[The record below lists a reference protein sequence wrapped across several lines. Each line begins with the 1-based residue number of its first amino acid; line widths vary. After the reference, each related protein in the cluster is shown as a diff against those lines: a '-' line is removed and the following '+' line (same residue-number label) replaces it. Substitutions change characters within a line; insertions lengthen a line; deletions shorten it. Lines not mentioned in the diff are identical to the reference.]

1 MYALCTYCGY
11 AATAFVYFLYVRHSR
26 VAAVAGL
33 GQRQPHRSR
42 ESSRKQIHLFDRAVL
57 RLLTTSVMATNAKS
71 RTEHLGVRVP
81 IVVAD
86 AVRKRAGSTDSS
98 VSEVLREAIIAGLD
112 SDIET
117 VTTTVVTRGRYRYG
131 QHLLDLEPEH
141 SVTVP

>member
-1 MYALCTYCGY
+1 
-11 AATAFVYFLYVRHSR
+11 
-26 VAAVAGL
+26 
-33 GQRQPHRSR
+33 
-42 ESSRKQIHLFDRAVL
+42 
-57 RLLTTSVMATNAKS
+57 MATNAKS